1 MNFLLRQKLNQF
13 LVHSFIYYQ
22 LDESLIRDTQY
33 DEICRELRELLQT
46 HQEEKIPY
54 RDVAEPVLGE
64 EASGFS
70 IRSYPP
76 RIISTSLHLLYQFRY
91 REQMPFT
98 QFLERY
104 GYRAQPIVNE

>member
-13 LVHSFIYYQ
+13 LVHSYIYYQ

-33 DEICRELRELLQT
+33 DEICRELRELLQI

-54 RDVAEPVLGE
+54 RDVAEHALSE

-76 RIISTSLHLLYQFRY
+76 RIISTSLHLLYQLSCRD
-91 REQMPFT
+91 QIPFT

-104 GYRAQPIVNE
+104 GYRAQPIVND

>member
-1 MNFLLRQKLNQF
+1 MLRQKLNQF

-22 LDESLIRDTQY
+22 LDESLIKDKQY
-33 DEICRELRELLQT
+33 DQICRELRVLLQT

-54 RDVAEPVLGE
+54 RDVVEPALGK

-70 IRSYPP
+70 IRCYPP
-76 RIISTSLHLLYQFRY
+76 QIISTALHLLYQLRY
-91 REQMPFT
+91 REQMFFT